1 MPLFGSATDGVH
13 LLQRFPSRPAPAAW
27 SSSHRRRACPGREG
41 AEHGAGDRV
50 TQFLS
55 YAIPGLPY
63 GCVFALMAVGLVLT
77 YQTSGV
83 FNLAYGAQAY
93 ASALVFYVCVQR
105 RLAEL
110 GCASSWPSSWWRRCS
125 GSRWTASST
134 ASSARPRCSSSS

>member
-1 MPLFGSATDGVH
+1 M
-13 LLQRFPSRPAPAAW
+13 
-27 SSSHRRRACPGREG
+27 
-41 AEHGAGDRV
+41 

-93 ASALVFYVCVQR
+93 ASALIFYVCVNAGWPDLGRLHR
-105 RLAEL
+105 RR
-110 GCASSWPSSWWRRCS
+110 SSWRRRCS
-125 GSRWTASST
+125 DWRWTVSST
-134 ASSARPRCSSSS
+134 GSSARRPCSSSS

>member
-1 MPLFGSATDGVH
+1 
-13 LLQRFPSRPAPAAW
+13 
-27 SSSHRRRACPGREG
+27 
-41 AEHGAGDRV
+41 V

-93 ASALVFYVCVQR
+93 ASALIFYVCVN
-105 RLAEL
+105 A
-110 GCASSWPSSWWRRCS
+110 GWPSWAAFLAAVVVVAPLLVW
-125 GSRWTASST
+125 RWTAFST
-134 ASSARPRCSSSS
+134 ASSGRPRCSSSS